1 VALSFSQDNYLAM
14 ALGALG
20 GWEPLLLLVLIALT
34 LGLDLAALRA
44 IFQGSNHSQSSK
56 YAWMII
62 ILLLP
67 VLGAL
72 IYILMRILQKD
83 G

>member
-1 VALSFSQDNYLAM
+1 MAM

-20 GWEPLLLLVLIALT
+20 GWEPLLFLVLIAVI

-44 IFQGSNHSQSSK
+44 IFSNTDSSQSHK
-56 YAWMII
+56 YGWAVV

-72 IYILMRILQKD
+72 IYILMRVIQKD
-83 G
+83 D

>member
-1 VALSFSQDNYLAM
+1 M

>member
-1 VALSFSQDNYLAM
+1 MIAM

-20 GWEPLLLLVLIALT
+20 GWEPLLFLVLIAVA

-44 IFQGSNHSQSSK
+44 IFQDSNYSRRHKSR
-56 YAWMII
+56 WVVV

-67 VLGAL
+67 IIGAL
-72 IYILMRILQKD
+72 IYILLRIFQKD
-83 G
+83 D